1 MRNTEKNPARLHL
14 QSLKDLRTKWHQLC
28 PSDPREPK
36 EKSFIMARLLDD
48 HFWHFGTTNTTGHLL
63 RMLNQRLLSAL
74 QDGSM
79 DVDLEELVKEIKAIL
94 HLVIIMREARQ
105 AYDLSR
111 SYMEATYPESYGDYG
126 PEISE

>member
-1 MRNTEKNPARLHL
+1 MRTIEKNPSRLHL
-14 QSLKDLRTKWHQLC
+14 QSLKALRTKWHQLC

-36 EKSFIMARLLDD
+36 EKAFIMARLLDD
-48 HFWHFGTTNTTGHLL
+48 HFWHFGTTDTTGYLL

-79 DVDLEELVKEIKAIL
+79 DIDLDELIKEIKAIL

-105 AYDLSR
+105 AYELSR
-111 SYMEATYPESYGDYG
+111 SYMEQAYPESYGDYD
-126 PEISE
+126 PEFHE